1 MGELLYEWNDL
12 DGAVRHLTQSIDL
25 GKRSGSLDI
34 FLPGCAAL
42 ALVRQT
48 MGDSRGALETIQEG
62 EQAVRTAE
70 LPTQMLAQLAAFGA
84 RARMA
89 QGDVA
94 TAARLLEERGIGADD
109 AVDHQNELEHL
120 VLARVLLA
128 QGEVQAALDLLERLR
143 GAAEATGR
151 TGSKIKILV
160 LQALACKAQDDET
173 RALTTLKRALELAE
187 PEGYVRTFLDEGAHM
202 AALLRQSVAK
212 GVSPSYSSRL
222 LGEFGN
228 FAERPPAGSLSELLS
243 ERELEVLRLV
253 ASGMSNAE
261 VSRALFIS
269 LATVKK
275 DINNIYRKL
284 GRHSRTSAVARARER
299 NLL

>member
-1 MGELLYEWNDL
+1 M
-12 DGAVRHLTQSIDL
+12 
-25 GKRSGSLDI
+25 
-34 FLPGCAAL
+34 
-42 ALVRQT
+42 
-48 MGDSRGALETIQEG
+48 
-62 EQAVRTAE
+62 
-70 LPTQMLAQLAAFGA
+70 
-84 RARMA
+84 
-89 QGDVA
+89 
-94 TAARLLEERGIGADD
+94 
-109 AVDHQNELEHL
+109 
-120 VLARVLLA
+120 
-128 QGEVQAALDLLERLR
+128 
-143 GAAEATGR
+143 
-151 TGSKIKILV
+151 IKILV

-202 AALLRQSVAK
+202 AALLHQAVAK

-228 FAERPPAGSLSELLS
+228 FAERPPAGSLSEPLS

-275 DINNIYRKL
+275 HINKIYRKL